1 MKIALYGATG
11 FVGSR
16 IVLEALS
23 RDHLVTA
30 ISRRLDRSSPAGS
43 AVGPATPSSESSPA
57 SAVTGASGAT
67 PGSESMPTF
76 PPLGA
81 PPGPTAA
88 PTPAGLRVRRGD
100 AAEPIDVAR
109 VAAEHDVVVS
119 AISPSRTGQRH
130 QIFLH
135 ALSVLAENVGT
146 RRLVVVGGSGSLQV
160 APGLRLMDMPGF
172 SPRNLPEAIT
182 HVAALELLRDTG
194 ALVDWLY
201 VSPAPAIGPGERTG
215 RYRIGKDEVVGDWVS
230 VEDFALAIV
239 DELEVPRYRRTRIHV
254 AH

>member
-16 IVLEALS
+16 IGLEALS

-30 ISRRLDRSSPAGS
+30 ISRTLNENGPRGS
-43 AVGPATPSSESSPA
+43 AVGPATTGSEASQAAAVPA
-57 SAVTGASGAT
+57 TFGVT
-67 PGSESMPTF
+67 PGSGSAATF
-76 PPLGA
+76 PPPGA

-88 PTPAGLRVRRGD
+88 PTPAGLRSRRGD

-119 AISPSRTGQRH
+119 AIAPSRTGQRH

-172 SPRNLPEAIT
+172 SPRLRPEAIT
-182 HVAALELLRDTG
+182 HVAALELLRDAG

-201 VSPAPAIGPGERTG
+201 VSPAPAIGPGARTG
-215 RYRIGKDEVVGDWVS
+215 TYRIGMDEVVGDWVS
-230 VEDFALAIV
+230 VEDFAVAIV
-239 DELEVPRYRRTRIHV
+239 DELEAPRYHRTRIHV